1 MQEELFTKPRLS
13 PLQGVVF
20 KLERK
25 VDLQK
30 PCCENF
36 AIVHAGKGPH
46 SAELRCKKCGSHR
59 GWLPREA
66 ADWFL
71 TLLTIFPEAAK
82 DIHVF
87 RDSKPL
93 SALAARRRMGGSYTR
108 EDIEY
113 DNTEP
118 KAGT

>member
-1 MQEELFTKPRLS
+1 MQEELFPKQRMS
-13 PLQGVVF
+13 PLQGVTF

-25 VDLQK
+25 IDLQK

-71 TLLTIFPEAAK
+71 TLLAIFPEAAK
-82 DIHVF
+82 DVHVF
-87 RDSKPL
+87 RDQKPL
-93 SALAARRRMGGSYTR
+93 SALAARRRTGAPVAR

-113 DNTEP
+113 EEP
-118 KAGT
+118 ETRA

>member
-1 MQEELFTKPRLS
+1 LFPKQRMS
-13 PLQGVVF
+13 PLQGVTF

-25 VDLQK
+25 IYLQK

-71 TLLTIFPEAAK
+71 TLLAIFPEAAK
-82 DIHVF
+82 DVHVF
-87 RDSKPL
+87 RDQKPL
-93 SALAARRRMGGSYTR
+93 SALAARRRTGAPVAR

-113 DNTEP
+113 DREP
-118 KAGT
+118 ETRA